1 MLRILSEWTLDI
13 DKKVGLYMLH
23 WQAEGIWPCKV
34 GQVYVRPKGRL
45 YQLVQKMTD
54 QQIVQGSEC

>member
-1 MLRILSEWTLDI
+1 MLIILSEWTSDI
-13 DKKVGLYMLH
+13 DDEVSLYVLQGL
-23 WQAEGIWPCKV
+23 AEGIWPCKL
-34 GQVYVRPKGRL
+34 GQVYVSPKGRL